1 MRLSARSLPS
11 GIIEV
16 VAEDLTRLRVLEERL
31 GQAHR
36 MEAVGR
42 LASEVA
48 ITCTSL
54 LTTIQ
59 EQGREWLLTS
69 IGDGVARRRG
79 ERLFEDVGRAAGF
92 LRELA
97 ATGDEQS
104 RTPMLVDLN
113 TLVRDL
119 EPVLKNVVGGDI
131 EVCLR
136 DTSSPLTVD
145 VGTERIE
152 RLLVNVASY
161 SRGRMPAGAR
171 LRIEL
176 GTSVVDRHFSAK
188 HPNVRL
194 GLHAL
199 ITVTESRRAG
209 HEESSS
215 SRTQKSKAHRPGV
228 DFATLQGLVSECGG
242 HLWMKVH
249 PLGEMLAKIRLPLV
263 SPQEQR
269 VPRAILARSGRRTVA
284 R

>member
-1 MRLSARSLPS
+1 
-11 GIIEV
+11 
-16 VAEDLTRLRVLEERL
+16 
-31 GQAHR
+31 

-48 ITCTSL
+48 ITCTTL

-69 IGDGVARRRG
+69 IGDGVSRRHG

-97 ATGDEQS
+97 ATGEEQS

-136 DTSSPLTVD
+136 DASAPLNVD

-199 ITVTESRRAG
+199 ITVTESRREG
-209 HEESSS
+209 HDDALSA
-215 SRTQKSKAHRPGV
+215 RTQKSKTHRPGV

-263 SPQEQR
+263 SPQDQK
-269 VPRAILARSGRRTVA
+269 VPRAVLARSGRRAVA